1 MAGGND
7 WCFLAADGCWLL
19 AADCRQRLADA
30 CWLLVRAGWWLVE
43 KFDVAAPSFLYMTEL
58 SGLLIWYGVFI
69 EFMIFKTPKPCHNL
83 WPNTLSYHVYAE
95 MSTPQEATPML

>member
-19 AADCRQRLADA
+19 AAGCRQRLADA

-43 KFDVAAPSFLYMTEL
+43 QFDVAAPSFFNMTEL
-58 SGLLIWYGVFI
+58 IGLLIYRI
-69 EFMIFKTPKPCHNL
+69 DKERIICFKFL
-83 WPNTLSYHVYAE
+83 D
-95 MSTPQEATPML
+95 